1 MKKVPRLLQFA
12 ILVAIA
18 YAIFKSP
25 GVLLGKPIP
34 GSLIMMYMFFAVV
47 MVLLVT
53 TSTERGAKELFA
65 PIKALVEDPAKALTR
80 NVVFVIVP
88 VVAAFISYNSVKPSF
103 EAPVELRATHPAP
116 PSALKAFGKTFNL
129 TTLSNPYRKIEKED
143 PKKFKELVREGG
155 AVYFRNCFYCH
166 GDKLD
171 SHGHYAQGFNPL
183 PLPFQGKDTIAQLQ
197 ESYVF
202 WRVATGGPGLPKES
216 TPWLSA
222 MPIWQNFLTE
232 DEIWKAVLFIY
243 DYTGNVPRS
252 WEK

>member
-1 MKKVPRLLQFA
+1 MKISKLAQFV
-12 ILVAIA
+12 ILSVIA

-47 MVLLVT
+47 MILLVM
-53 TSTERGAKELFA
+53 TSTQRGAEGLFA
-65 PIKALVEDPAKALTR
+65 PIRALVEDPGKARAR
-80 NVVFVIVP
+80 NVVFVVVP
-88 VVAAFISYNSVKPSF
+88 VIAALITYNSVRPSF
-103 EAPVELRATHPAP
+103 EAPVELRSTHPAP
-116 PSALKAFGKTFNL
+116 PSAFKAFGRTINL
-129 TTLSNPYRKIEKED
+129 ATLANPYRKSEKED
-143 PKKFKELVREGG
+143 PARFKELVKEGG
-155 AVYFRNCFYCH
+155 AVYFKNCFYCH

-202 WRVATGGPGLPKES
+202 WRVSTGGPGLPKES

-222 MPIWQNFLTE
+222 MPIWHNFLTE

-243 DYTGNVPRS
+243 NYTGNVPRS